1 MFNNKIVLITG
12 GTGSFGKKFCEYLLN
27 NYKPKKL
34 IIFSRDE
41 LKQYEMQKKSYIVK
55 NKKKIRFFIGD
66 VRDKS
71 RLETALNGVNTVI
84 HAAALKQVD
93 TAEYNPFETI
103 KTNVHGA
110 ENIIQASLFN
120 KVEKVLA
127 LSTDKASSP
136 INLYGAS
143 KLLSDKL
150 FISANQFRGSN
161 KTIFSVV
168 RYGNVFGSRG
178 SVVLNFLENQKKNKF
193 NITNKNMTR
202 FSITL
207 DESVKFVFLCLKKMM
222 GSEIFVPKIPSYKL
236 IDLVYAFSSRPK
248 IDIIG
253 IRPGEKIHEEMI
265 SLFDSPNTI
274 DCKNFFVIYPSQ
286 EMRNVRKKI
295 MNGIVCSNKFSYSS
309 DTNKNFLK
317 IDDLKKLIEKQK
329 KIILNA

>member
-1 MFNNKIVLITG
+1 MFKNKIVLVTG
-12 GTGSFGKKFCEYLLN
+12 GTGSFGKKFCEYLLKDF
-27 NYKPKKL
+27 KPKKL

-41 LKQYEMQKKSYIVK
+41 LKQYEMQKEHFIIR
-55 NKKKIRFFIGD
+55 NKKKVRFFIGD

-71 RLETALNGVNTVI
+71 RLETALNGVNIVV

-110 ENIIQASLFN
+110 ENIIQASLSN

-127 LSTDKASSP
+127 LSTDKAASP

-150 FISANQFRGSN
+150 FISANQYKGSR

-178 SVVLNFLENQKKNKF
+178 SVVLNFLENQKKNLF
-193 NITNKNMTR
+193 NVTDKNMTR

-207 DESVKFVFLCLKKMM
+207 EESVEFVFLCLKNMR
-222 GSEIFVPKIPSYKL
+222 GSEIFIPKIPSYHL
-236 IDLVYAFSSRPK
+236 IDLVYAFSDNPK
-248 IDIIG
+248 INLIG

-274 DCKNFFVIYPSQ
+274 DCKNFFIIYPSQ
-286 EMRNVRKKI
+286 EIKNFRKKI
-295 MNGIVCSNKFSYSS
+295 MKGISCASQFRYSS
-309 DTNKNFLK
+309 DTNKHFLK
-317 IDDLKKLIEKQK
+317 IQDLKKLIIKQK
-329 KIILNA
+329 KLY